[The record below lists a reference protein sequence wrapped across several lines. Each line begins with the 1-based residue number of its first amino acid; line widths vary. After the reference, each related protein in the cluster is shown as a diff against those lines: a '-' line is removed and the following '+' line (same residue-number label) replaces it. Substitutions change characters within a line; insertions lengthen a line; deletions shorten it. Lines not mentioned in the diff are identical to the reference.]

1 MSGRILVVDR
11 NEAFSTMLKGLLE
24 IEGGYEVEAVHSGRG
39 ALTRLRQ
46 SDYDLTI
53 VDVDLD
59 PVEMNYGD
67 LIGRVRRI
75 RPAMR
80 LMLIPL
86 MGEELPP
93 EASQYDLQ
101 GTLSKPFFADDL
113 LPRIK
118 KALAKQVTAPQP
130 IPDASTAAAAL
141 AQPAIDPTPGPSPA
155 GDVQGVLADLA
166 RETRADVVLL
176 VSTVE
181 GDEQIVAQIT
191 ALDRLDLAELAALS
205 ITTVQTARATA
216 QLLGQPDVPFEHN
229 MFESQSLRLYIMTL
243 PGEVLLVVVAP
254 ATTALG
260 TVRHNLRRAR
270 RALVGVSLT

>member
-1 MSGRILVVDR
+1 
-11 NEAFSTMLKGLLE
+11 MLKGLLE
-24 IEGGYEVEAVHSGRG
+24 IEGGYEVEAVHSARR
-39 ALTRLRQ
+39 ALTRLGQ

-59 PVEMNYGD
+59 PDEMGYGD
-67 LIGRVRRI
+67 LIGKVRKM

-86 MGEELPP
+86 MGEELPL
-93 EASQYDLQ
+93 EASRYDLQ

-118 KALAKQVTAPQP
+118 EALSKQVAVPQP
-130 IPDASTAAAAL
+130 IPAASATAAMP

-155 GDVQGVLADLA
+155 GDVRGVLADLA

-176 VSTVE
+176 VSAVE

-216 QLLGQPDVPFEHN
+216 QLLGQPDAPFEHN

-243 PGEVLLVVVAP
+243 SGEVLLVVVAP
-254 ATTALG
+254 VSTALG

-270 RALVGVSLT
+270 RALAGVSLT